1 LTFETCFP
9 PRPWPDDEENDMN
22 EFSTIATWLQATG
35 PYGLVAVLGWAF
47 WRINE
52 KKDAALRELFD
63 KVAEMGRAQTEAVTK
78 VEAALVALKDAIE
91 DLHDKAA

>member
-1 LTFETCFP
+1 MQDFT
-9 PRPWPDDEENDMN
+9 
-22 EFSTIATWLQATG
+22 SVGTWLEEAG
-35 PYGLVAVLGWAF
+35 AYGVRGGFEGAF
-47 WRINE
+47 WKVNE
-52 KKDAALRELFD
+52 KKDAQLRELFD